1 MTASLKANHGFFPTI
16 FSAKWLAILL
26 IGSQLVV
33 KFFIEF
39 TEASRLSTSLPIYQ
53 TVWVLT
59 AGWLILLPL
68 CIQDNRGAFL
78 AGVLWGIVNAV
89 GAVAAPLSGICDHW
103 VIGSAVGIQCLL
115 IAVTCYFT
123 YKRAAPQAS
132 EQTR

>member
-1 MTASLKANHGFFPTI
+1 MAADLKANHGFFPKI

-26 IGSQLVV
+26 IGSQLIT

-39 TEASRLSTSLPIYQ
+39 TEVSRISTSLPVYQ

-68 CIQDNRGAFL
+68 CIQDYRGAFL

-89 GAVAAPLSGICDHW
+89 GGVVAPLSGICDHW

-115 IAVTCYFT
+115 IAVTCYSA
-123 YKRAAPQAS
+123 YKSAAPQ
-132 EQTR
+132 QTR